1 MPDRA
6 APPPRL
12 SRADALAVA
21 ALALLCLAFFWRMAF
36 TDLILPRGDMFLYF
50 YPYWDYRSAAL
61 GAGRLP
67 LWNPDLFM
75 GVPFLANI
83 QAGVLYPPNWALI
96 PFSTPTAVKIAI
108 IGHIIWAAAGTYL
121 LARRALRQ
129 SIVAALLAAIVFAL
143 GGYLTAQVEHI
154 NQLQGLAWLPWLFW
168 LWREAVGGSR
178 RALFG
183 LGLAL
188 ALTLLAG
195 HTQSAFIGGVGLGAW
210 ALWHTI
216 TEAARDKVRSPR
228 RLAWPLGALALASLL
243 AIGLAA
249 AQLLPTIELTG
260 LSSRSGGLP
269 LREALTFSFRPQI
282 AGRGLLPS
290 YAAGPLFSEYV
301 AYPGV
306 AALALALI
314 GAWAGRRD
322 RRAIG
327 LVILAGLG
335 LCFALGAYNPV
346 YWALVRFV
354 PGFDLF
360 RVPARWLALWAF
372 GAALLAGMGLDA
384 LSQPAPDGASP
395 LRRLWPTAIIP
406 ALMALSFLAPL
417 AAEEVP
423 GASQPGPAEI
433 ATWLATLAAALAL
446 MLLAGGQSPRWRGQ
460 APAMLAALA
469 AVELFAAARSLPYN
483 DLSAPAAWEAQR
495 PAISTLLAAG
505 AGEPVPARYLS
516 ISDTLFDPGDLREL
530 EAIYGPHLTP
540 SALFDLIVAIKQQ
553 EVLAPNLSMRWG
565 IPALDGYD
573 GGVLPTR
580 DFTRYSA
587 LLAAGGEQPVD
598 GRLREM
604 LEGVPDL
611 YWLRRAS
618 VRWVI
623 TDKVYDAWLDGVY
636 HDLQF
641 SARLHGL
648 PGEALIAQPPY
659 PFEAGT
665 VSLVAHIEGAQNAAP
680 GAQVGSVVLH
690 VTGQNL
696 PLIQPL
702 LVGADGRLAA
712 IDGSAAEPVGDFTP
726 GAPEVIETRL
736 AVRWPDAVSIERVE
750 VSVVTGFSSEMVVRG
765 VTLVDER
772 GGAFL
777 PLTFAGGGQVRLAHS
792 GDVKVY
798 EDQGVL
804 PRARVVCTAE
814 IVENSEVAWERL
826 AQMPDHPVIALDG
839 APRPGRST
847 CGPQQPGEARI
858 VSYAPE
864 RVVIDVQAGGEGAYL
879 ILADAWYPGWAA
891 AIDGVETPILRAD
904 GLFRAVALPSGQHQ
918 VVFTYRSRPLLIG
931 AVLSGASLLVTL
943 GGLLVGAAPRRR
955 SA

>member
-1 MPDRA
+1 MSDRA
-6 APPPRL
+6 APSLRL

-50 YPYWDYRSAAL
+50 YPYWDYRNAAL

-96 PFSTPTAVKIAI
+96 PFSTPAAVKIAI

-129 SIVAALLAAIVFAL
+129 SITAALLAAITFAL

-154 NQLQGLAWLPWLFW
+154 NQLQGLAWLPWLFL
-168 LWREAVGGSR
+168 LWWEAAAGSR
-178 RALFG
+178 RALFW
-183 LGLAL
+183 LAVAL

-195 HTQSAFIGGVGLGAW
+195 HTQSAFIAGVGLGVW
-210 ALWHTI
+210 ALWHTGVLW
-216 TEAARDKVRSPR
+216 TRGRVRDVR
-228 RLAWPLGALALASLL
+228 RLAWPLSALALASLL
-243 AIGLAA
+243 AVGLAA
-249 AQLLPTIELTG
+249 AQLLPTAELTS

-282 AGRGLLPS
+282 AGRGLLPL

-306 AALALALI
+306 AALTLALI
-314 GAWAGRRD
+314 GAWVGRRD
-322 RRAIG
+322 RLTIG

-335 LCFALGAYNPV
+335 LFFALGAYDPV
-346 YWALVRFV
+346 YWGLVRFV

-360 RVPARWLALWAF
+360 RVPARWLVLWAF
-372 GAALLAGMGLDA
+372 GAALLAGAGLDA
-384 LSQPAPDGASP
+384 LGQPAQDGASP
-395 LRRLWPTAIIP
+395 LRRLLPAAAVP
-406 ALMALSFLAPL
+406 ALVALSFLAPL
-417 AAEEVP
+417 AADEVP
-423 GASQPGPAEI
+423 GASLPAPTEI
-433 ATWLATLAAALAL
+433 AIWLVTLAAALGLA
-446 MLLAGGQSPRWRGQ
+446 LLAGGRSPRWRGQ
-460 APAMLAALA
+460 APTLLAALA
-469 AVELFAAARSLPYN
+469 AVELFAAARTLPYN
-483 DLSAPAAWEAQR
+483 DLSAPAAWQAQR
-495 PAISTLLAAG
+495 PAISTLLAAQ

-530 EAIYGPHLTP
+530 KAIYGPHLTP
-540 SALFDLIVAIKQQ
+540 AALFDLIVAIKQQ
-553 EVLAPNLSMRWG
+553 EVLAPNLSMKWG

-611 YWLRRAS
+611 YWLRRAG
-618 VRWVI
+618 VRWIV
-623 TDKVYDAWLDGVY
+623 TDKVYDAWLEGVY

-641 SARLHGL
+641 SARLHGQ
-648 PGEALIAQPPY
+648 PGETLIAQLPY
-659 PFEAGT
+659 AFEAGT
-665 VSLVAHIEGAQNAAP
+665 VSLVAHIEGAQGAAP
-680 GAQVGSVVLH
+680 GTQVGSVVVH
-690 VTGQNL
+690 VTGQDL

-702 LVGADGRLAA
+702 LVGPDGTLAA
-712 IDGSAAEPVGDFTP
+712 IDGSAADPVRSFTP

-750 VSVVTGFSSEMVVRG
+750 VSVVAGFPGALVVRG
-765 VTLVDER
+765 LTLVDER

-798 EDQGVL
+798 EDRGVL

-814 IVENSEVAWERL
+814 IVESREAAWERL
-826 AQMPDHPVIALDG
+826 AQMPDQPVIALDG
-839 APRPGRST
+839 APSPERPT
-847 CGPQQPGEARI
+847 CDPQQPGEARI

-864 RVVIDVQAGGEGAYL
+864 QVVIDVQAGGEGAYL
-879 ILADAWYPGWAA
+879 ILADAWYPGWSA

-931 AVLSGASLLVTL
+931 AIISGMSLLITL
-943 GGLLVGAAPRRR
+943 WGLLRRR
-955 SA
+955 PA